1 MSAIRVLVGS
11 AVEPENL
18 AEVIDIYRELVRET
32 RKESGCI
39 SYELLQQSD
48 NPGELMLV
56 EEWESQ
62 AHLDAHTHTDHF
74 VRLVAALDRLEKAA
88 PARVYSKVL

>member
-32 RKESGCI
+32 RKESGCL

-62 AHLDAHTHTDHF
+62 AHLDAHTHTEHF
-74 VRLVAALDRLEKAA
+74 VRLVAALDDLEKAV
-88 PARVYSKVL
+88 PAQIYSKVL